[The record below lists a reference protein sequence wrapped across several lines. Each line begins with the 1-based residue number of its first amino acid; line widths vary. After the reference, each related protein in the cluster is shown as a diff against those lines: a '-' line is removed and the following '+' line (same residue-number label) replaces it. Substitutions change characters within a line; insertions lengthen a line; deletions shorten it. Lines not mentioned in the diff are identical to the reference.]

1 MFYFSA
7 LPGLISTREGRQ
19 RGGHTDT
26 VGHSP
31 AGAPEIDSA
40 LPSEDTQRLTLLYE
54 GFRRPIY
61 TYIYRLLGNQEDA
74 ADATQEVF
82 LRACMNWEKLRER
95 KSLGEWL
102 YRVATNLCIDLLRKR
117 KRLSW
122 WKLPRRTRDERGDEG
137 ESEEETSAFLS
148 AEHGGIL
155 VVAEREHIQLALA
168 RLPHE
173 YAVVL
178 VLSVVQGIPCR
189 EIASIIGL
197 SPGATASRLSRAKRC
212 LSSSTSASAK
222 KMTGSRRNGHDE
234 CRSTAIT
241 QGR

>member
-7 LPGLISTREGRQ
+7 LPGLLSTREGRR

-26 VGHSP
+26 LGQAP
-31 AGAPEIDSA
+31 AAAPGSDPA
-40 LPSEDTQRLTLLYE
+40 LPSEDIQRLTLLYE
-54 GFRRPIY
+54 RLRRPIY
-61 TYIYRLLGNQEDA
+61 TYIYRLLGNQDDA

-82 LRACMNWEKLRER
+82 LRVCLHWEQLRDRE
-95 KSLGEWL
+95 SLGEWL

-122 WKLPRRTRDERGDEG
+122 WPLTRYNRDDEGDKG
-137 ESEEETSAFLS
+137 ESEEDARAFLS
-148 AEHGGIL
+148 AERGDVL

-178 VLSVVQGIPCR
+178 VLSVVQGIPYQ
-189 EIASIIGL
+189 EIAGIIGV
-197 SPGATASRLSRAKRC
+197 SPGATASRLSRAK
-212 LSSSTSASAK
+212 
-222 KMTGSRRNGHDE
+222 KMFVEQYQCISQEHDGQQE
-234 CRSTAIT
+234 QRP
-241 QGR
+241 

>member
-1 MFYFSA
+1 MLYFSA
-7 LPGLISTREGRQ
+7 LPGLASAREGRR

-26 VGHSP
+26 VGQAP
-31 AGAPEIDSA
+31 ASAPGSDTA

-54 GFRRPIY
+54 RFRRPIY
-61 TYIYRLLGNQEDA
+61 TYIYRLLANQDDA

-82 LRACMNWEKLRER
+82 LRACMHWEQLRDRE
-95 KSLGEWL
+95 SLSEWL

-122 WKLPRRTRDERGDEG
+122 WKLPRHSRDDEGDEG
-137 ESEEETSAFLS
+137 ASEEDARAFLS
-148 AEHGGIL
+148 AELGDVL

-178 VLSVVQGIPCR
+178 VLSVVQGIPYQ
-189 EIASIIGL
+189 EIAGIIGV
-197 SPGATASRLSRAKRC
+197 SPGATASRLSRAK
-212 LSSSTSASAK
+212 
-222 KMTGSRRNGHDE
+222 KMFVEQYQRISQERDGQQE
-234 CRSTAIT
+234 QRS
-241 QGR
+241 